1 MVVTLGSLVLAAAN
15 SSYAQYEKYGVKL
28 DEKNKVPP
36 LNSTSEGVI
45 NFKTKNDMLTWKMK
59 VTGINDTTANHK

>member
-15 SSYAQYEKYGVKL
+15 SSYAQYEKYGAKL
-28 DEKNKVPP
+28 DGKNKVPP